1 MAKNITPGTLCLTI
15 NAGDLSGYVVTAET
29 PVKAGSSFFLNTL
42 EKRAIVG
49 LVTEDCWMCLFQRPV
64 NIPPPPNHVLRFP
77 MSERCLLP
85 LSDPDA
91 ELTTDKAEEK
101 HV

>member
-1 MAKNITPGTLCLTI
+1 MAKKITPGTLCLTI

-29 PVKAGSSFFLNTL
+29 PEKTGSSFFLNTL

-64 NIPPPPNHVLRFP
+64 NVAPPAAHVLRFP
-77 MSERCLLP
+77 IPERCLLP

-91 ELTTDKAEEK
+91 ELITDKVKEE